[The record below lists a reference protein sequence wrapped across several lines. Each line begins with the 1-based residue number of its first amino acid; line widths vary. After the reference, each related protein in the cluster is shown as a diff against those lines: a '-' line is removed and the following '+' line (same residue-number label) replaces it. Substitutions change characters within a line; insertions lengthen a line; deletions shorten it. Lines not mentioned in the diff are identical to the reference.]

1 MRVFTVAKN
10 FILRVVA
17 KLVSFVFNVRLRHN
31 AISVKAKTLLVF
43 VIRIKNPIGANN
55 TDWLW

>member
-17 KLVSFVFNVRLRHN
+17 KLVSLVFNVRLRHN

-43 VIRIKNPIGANN
+43 VISIKNPIGANN